1 MNCLLL
7 TVYRLLLGSLADH
20 PLPVVLKTVGR
31 QAHEYAGHKAYGVL
45 EGPGDICPDL
55 PPEPPSCFVLQ
66 MIEFMKGHKLFDT
79 AWQVLSNIGYLSGR
93 LSITISR
100 IKFLPGEIDNLWH
113 LVHSRA
119 RKRNPPNP
127 PLGKGGNL

>member
-7 TVYRLLLGSLADH
+7 TAYRLLLGSLADNS
-20 PLPVVLKTVGR
+20 LPVVLKTVGR
-31 QAHEYAGHKAYGVL
+31 QAHEYAGYKTYGVL
-45 EGPGDICPDL
+45 TGPGDICPDL

-66 MIEFMKGHKLFDT
+66 MIEFMNGHELFDT

-93 LSITISR
+93 LGITISR
-100 IKFLPGEIDNLWH
+100 IEFLPGEIDYLRY

-119 RKRNPPNP
+119 RKRNPP
-127 PLGKGGNL
+127 